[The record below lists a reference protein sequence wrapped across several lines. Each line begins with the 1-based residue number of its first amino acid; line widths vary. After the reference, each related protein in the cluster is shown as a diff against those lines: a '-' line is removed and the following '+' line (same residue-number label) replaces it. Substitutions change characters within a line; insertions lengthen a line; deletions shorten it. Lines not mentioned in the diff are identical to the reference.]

1 MDLGRVY
8 HEGEKKL
15 NKTNIYETKKDGMVK
30 NLEDQVIINIIS
42 RSTNLSLKYI
52 IMKMLMTRLILIDS

>member
-30 NLEDQVIINIIS
+30 NLEDQVKIIILF
-42 RSTNLSLKYI
+42 RSTNLNLKCI
-52 IMKMLMTRLILIDS
+52 IMRM

>member
-52 IMKMLMTRLILIDS
+52 IMRM

>member
-15 NKTNIYETKKDGMVK
+15 NKTNIYESKKDGMVK
-30 NLEDQVIINIIS
+30 NLEDQVNIELK
-42 RSTNLSLKYI
+42 RSMNLNLK
-52 IMKMLMTRLILIDS
+52 